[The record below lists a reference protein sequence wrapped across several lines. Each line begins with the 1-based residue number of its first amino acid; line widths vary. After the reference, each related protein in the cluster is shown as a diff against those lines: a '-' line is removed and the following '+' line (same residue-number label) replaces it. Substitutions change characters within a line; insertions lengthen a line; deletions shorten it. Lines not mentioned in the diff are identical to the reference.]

1 MSNERARDL
10 LRCELRPTTSDA
22 LLSLRLPWLQST
34 RAASENMPN
43 AGARLDVDVHVVPAE
58 LQHRFQAFQ
67 AQRRIARSLADQ
79 PVLLAVGQ
87 TREPRAEAGLGRESA
102 VPIALPWVSAWPLT
116 LLERQP
122 DVLMSVVLTVETS
135 WMPH

>member
-10 LRCELRPTTSDA
+10 LRCELASHHFG
-22 LLSLRLPWLQST
+22 
-34 RAASENMPN
+34 RAALAASAVVAEHEGGQREH
-43 AGARLDVDVHVVPAE
+43 AGARLDVDVHVVPAG